1 MVSSNAEPARE
12 GIWPFTRGAVSLVA
26 LVYPPVALVVA
37 AVFHG
42 TGATAA
48 ALLLTGIYGVAW
60 AARWPAMRVVVSIVV
75 ALVLPHSA
83 ADWLNLYAPILVV
96 PALGCVDVAL
106 RGRASLATARQTSR
120 TPALTQEALPLFVLF
135 FALLLVAAFLQSA
148 VLALS
153 VVLMA
158 GWCVA
163 MAGRAALR
171 MRHGIL
177 HVTAETRSLGAGK
190 RLSVQVLADTSR
202 CHGCHVYVEGV
213 DPQTRVAPH
222 EFTCDTPTRTLQV
235 DVSPALSGPTEI
247 GGTFVVVDGRG
258 LVAVRQRVELLR
270 LDVVPRARMA
280 TKAAQL
286 YLEGGG
292 QGSALVGET
301 TSGAVQQLA
310 VAFGG
315 VEYVTSRVYVPG
327 DSVRLLDWKHT
338 AKLQHLVVRE
348 FEEDRG
354 SSGVLAFNRIVS
366 DVDQADRAV
375 SELVSAALTAARMG
389 LSASIAD
396 YSDGGMSGLSPRLRG
411 RDLVRSAL
419 EVSSRIEY
427 GPRHLRFLRVH
438 GVQDVR
444 GALARLRGLE
454 TGSGRKLREIL
465 ELEEEALRAAVQEH
479 PLTAVLRRVAPEGA
493 GWVLVISSVGHDAAA
508 AATGLRRLQQV
519 GVRTLLLDVGG
530 HP

>member
-1 MVSSNAEPARE
+1 VEDVARS
-12 GIWPFTRGAVSLVA
+12 T
-26 LVYPPVALVVA
+26 
-37 AVFHG
+37 H
-42 TGATAA
+42 
-48 ALLLTGIYGVAW
+48 
-60 AARWPAMRVVVSIVV
+60 
-75 ALVLPHSA
+75 
-83 ADWLNLYAPILVV
+83 VV
-96 PALGCVDVAL
+96 PL
-106 RGRASLATARQTSR
+106 
-120 TPALTQEALPLFVLF
+120 
-135 FALLLVAAFLQSA
+135 
-148 VLALS
+148 
-153 VVLMA
+153 
-158 GWCVA
+158 
-163 MAGRAALR
+163 
-171 MRHGIL
+171 
-177 HVTAETRSLGAGK
+177 
-190 RLSVQVLADTSR
+190 
-202 CHGCHVYVEGV
+202 
-213 DPQTRVAPH
+213 
-222 EFTCDTPTRTLQV
+222 EFTFLEPSRALDL
-235 DVSPALSGPTEI
+235 DVSPALAGP
-247 GGTFVVVDGRG
+247 GSVVATFALVDRRG
-258 LVAVRQRVELLR
+258 LVSVRQTLTLLH
-270 LDVVPRARMA
+270 LDVIPRARIA
-280 TKAAQL
+280 ERAARL

-292 QGSALVGET
+292 HGSALEGEA
-301 TSGAVQQLA
+301 TSEALQRLVTA
-310 VAFGG
+310 SGG
-315 VEYVTSRVYVPG
+315 IEYASSRHYVPG

-354 SSGVLAFNRIVS
+354 SSGILAFNRIVS
-366 DVDQADRAV
+366 DADEADRAV

-396 YSDGGMSGLSPRLRG
+396 YSDGGMSRLSPRLSG

-454 TGSGRKLREIL
+454 TGSGSKLREIL

-530 HP
+530 AHSA